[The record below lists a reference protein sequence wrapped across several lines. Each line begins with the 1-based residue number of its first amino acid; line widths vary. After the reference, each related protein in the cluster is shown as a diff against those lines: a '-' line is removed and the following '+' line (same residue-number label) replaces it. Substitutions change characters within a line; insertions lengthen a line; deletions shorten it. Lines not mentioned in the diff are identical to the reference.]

1 MNKECR
7 ACSEDRICN
16 PATGR
21 CVLKTGEIGRK
32 LAREPLSAEDDPY
45 SLKLY
50 PLKYQIVIG
59 KQAHN
64 ARQLIKAAQAKG
76 AYLNMYRQPLT
87 PAQIERLKVLV
98 PHELAHRNNS
108 EATGGGGGA
117 VLAWTGAQIAQL
129 RNSELDH
136 LARESWVLQ
145 EHPTGMRRVAA
156 AQVVQAARRV
166 LNARTRV
173 ANIRNAGPFALEG
186 EFSAAEAA
194 QFRTE
199 RGLENSWERLRQQVR
214 P

>member
-1 MNKECR
+1 MHSRSN
-7 ACSEDRICN
+7 N
-16 PATGR
+16 
-21 CVLKTGEIGRK
+21 
-32 LAREPLSAEDDPY
+32 LSNEDDPY
-45 SLKLY
+45 SLEKY
-50 PLKYQIVIG
+50 PLQYQIVIG
-59 KQAHN
+59 KQAYN
-64 ARQLIKAAQAKG
+64 ARQLVKAAQAKG

-87 PAQIERLKVLV
+87 SAQIERLKVLV
-98 PHELAHRNNS
+98 PHELARRNNS